1 MEKQQQEI
9 EAHLEIHQ
17 HTWTWLHQFTESVA
31 GRLLGF
37 LRSPSST
44 PQILLQEQEGGNKQ
58 GNLLQGQGG
67 NMQGAEMIDP
77 FDEPGPGQCG
87 LWLVSTS
94 GEEVKKVEEE

>member
-58 GNLLQGQGG
+58 H
-67 NMQGAEMIDP
+67 MQGAEMIDP

>member
-58 GNLLQGQGG
+58 H
-67 NMQGAEMIDP
+67 MHGAEMIDP